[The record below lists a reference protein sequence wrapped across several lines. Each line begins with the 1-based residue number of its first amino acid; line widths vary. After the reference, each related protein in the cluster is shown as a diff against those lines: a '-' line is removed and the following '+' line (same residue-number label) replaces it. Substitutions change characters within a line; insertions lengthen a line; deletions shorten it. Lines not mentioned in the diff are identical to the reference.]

1 MSQQKDREVLL
12 ELVGVSHSYHA
23 RRANF
28 ERGIHRVLK
37 EVSLKLYRGESLG
50 IIGRN
55 GAGKTTLLRLMAGIL
70 APSSGEIR
78 RQPGASIS
86 LLSLGLGFQPQLTG
100 RDNAR
105 LSAMLQGASPAEA
118 DACLAPIREF
128 SELASSF
135 DEPVVTYSAGMRARL
150 GFATALQT
158 KVDVMLIDEVLSVG
172 DKAFREKAAAAMRE
186 RIVSDQT
193 VVLVSHSEQQISR
206 MCDVAAWI
214 EGGELR
220 GYGVAEEVLT
230 LAGSKMR
237 GSRAANSI
245 ET

>member
-1 MSQQKDREVLL
+1 MSQQEDREVLL
-12 ELVGVSHSYHA
+12 ELVNVSHSYQA

-28 ERGIHRVLK
+28 ERGIHRVLH
-37 EVSLKLYRGESLG
+37 EVSLNLHCGESLG

-55 GAGKTTLLRLMAGIL
+55 GAGKTTLLSLMAGIL
-70 APSSGEIR
+70 APSRGEVR
-78 RQPGASIS
+78 RKPGVSIS
-86 LLSLGLGFQPQLTG
+86 LLSLGLGFQPRLTG

-105 LSAMLQGASPAEA
+105 LSAMLQGASSKEA
-118 DACLAPIREF
+118 DACLEPIRDF
-128 SELASSF
+128 SELGSSF

-158 KVDVMLIDEVLSVG
+158 QVDVMLIDEVLSVG
-172 DKAFREKAAAAMRE
+172 DQAFREKAAAAMRE

-214 EGGELR
+214 QDGELR
-220 GYGVAEEVLT
+220 AYGDVGEVL
-230 LAGSKMR
+230 AKYAS
-237 GSRAANSI
+237 
-245 ET
+245 

>member
-1 MSQQKDREVLL
+1 MSQQEDREVLL
-12 ELVGVSHSYHA
+12 ELVNVSHSYQA

-28 ERGIHRVLK
+28 ERGIHRVLH
-37 EVSLKLYRGESLG
+37 EVSLNLHRGESLG

-55 GAGKTTLLRLMAGIL
+55 GAGKTTLLSLMAGIL
-70 APSSGEIR
+70 APSRGEVR
-78 RQPGASIS
+78 RKPGVSIS
-86 LLSLGLGFQPQLTG
+86 LLSLGLGFQPRLTG

-105 LSAMLQGASPAEA
+105 LSAMLQGASSKEA
-118 DACLAPIREF
+118 DACLEPIREF
-128 SELASSF
+128 SELGSSF

-158 KVDVMLIDEVLSVG
+158 QVDVMLIDEVLSVG
-172 DKAFREKAAAAMRE
+172 DQAFREKAAAAMRE

-214 EGGELR
+214 QDGELR
-220 GYGVAEEVLT
+220 AYGDVSEVL
-230 LAGSKMR
+230 AKYAS
-237 GSRAANSI
+237 
-245 ET
+245 